1 MINNQVPASKLL
13 QELVENKKNKETVS
27 FQEICDYLSE
37 RGFAILMILFSLPM
51 TFPIPTPPG
60 FTTVLG
66 LPLLYFSLQMVSGCT
81 KPSLPK
87 WVADKTV
94 QTSHLILVINKFSKI
109 LFFLEKLLK
118 PRFYVLCSLNG
129 EKLIGYFALL
139 CSVSISLPIVFGN
152 AIPSIGILVMSLG
165 LLGCDGLII
174 LLGMIISFIGLCIT
188 SLVVY
193 LIFFG
198 AKFLAD
204 GSLLD
209 FLGSFLKG
217 N

>member
-1 MINNQVPASKLL
+1 MINSQVPASSLLQRLVEDKKNQETVNL
-13 QELVENKKNKETVS
+13 QEL
-27 FQEICDYLSE
+27 CDYLSE

-60 FTTVLG
+60 FTTILG
-66 LPLLYFSLQMVSGCT
+66 LPLLYLSFQMVSGST

-87 WVADKTV
+87 WIANKTIK
-94 QTSHLILVINKFSKI
+94 TSHLAAVINNFIKI
-109 LFFLEKLLK
+109 LFFLEKLLV
-118 PRFYVLCSLNG
+118 PRLRIICSLQG
-129 EKLIGYFALL
+129 EKLIGYLALF
-139 CSVSISLPIVFGN
+139 CSISISLPIVFGN

-174 LLGMIISFIGLCIT
+174 IVGMIISLIGLCIT
-188 SLVVY
+188 SIVVY

-198 AKFLAD
+198 AKFITD
-204 GSLLD
+204 GSLID
-209 FLGSFLKG
+209 FLTSFFSG